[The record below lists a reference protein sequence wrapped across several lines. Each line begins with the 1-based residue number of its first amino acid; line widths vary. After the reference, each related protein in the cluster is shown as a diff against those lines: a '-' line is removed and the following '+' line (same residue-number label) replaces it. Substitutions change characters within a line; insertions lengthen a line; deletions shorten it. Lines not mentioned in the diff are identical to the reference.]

1 MAKPRVPK
9 KANGG
14 ISVTPAVEATS
25 KEVLASETNG
35 NGAAPNNGA
44 KKTVRKRIAA
54 KPEIVKS
61 DLRANLVPI
70 NFEEEI
76 RRLAYLMAERRGF
89 EPGHE
94 ADDWLA
100 AEREVRQRYHQYS
113 A

>member
-9 KANGG
+9 KANGD
-14 ISVTPAVEATS
+14 ISVRPAVEAAS
-25 KEVLASETNG
+25 HEVLASETNG
-35 NGAAPNNGA
+35 NGNGANNGV
-44 KKTVRKRIAA
+44 KKTARKRIAA

-100 AEREVRQRYHQYS
+100 AEREVRQRYHQHS